1 MLLVSSRNT
10 ILFAGGCLALT
21 IALLDDEAP
30 NRLIANAD
38 AVADRRIAEAQADPA
53 DFAPERSAWDSPAS
67 SASASASA
75 AEGVV
80 AAMREVATSPVAALP
95 VAERSALP
103 PSDLVGRS
111 PLAGVRERSNPL
123 GRNYADDGSRDMAED
138 LRRALG

>member
-1 MLLVSSRNT
+1 MLLASPRNT
-10 ILFAGGCLALT
+10 ILFAGACLALT

-38 AVADRRIAEAQADPA
+38 AVADRRLAEAQADPA
-53 DFAPERSAWDSPAS
+53 DFAPELSAWDSPA
-67 SASASASA
+67 ASVSASA

-80 AAMREVATSPVAALP
+80 PAMREVETSPVAAP
-95 VAERSALP
+95 PMAERSALP
-103 PSDLVGRS
+103 QSDVVGRS

>member
-1 MLLVSSRNT
+1 MLLASPRNT

-38 AVADRRIAEAQADPA
+38 AVADRRVAEAQPDPA
-53 DFAPERSAWDSPAS
+53 DFAPERSAWDSPA
-67 SASASASA
+67 ASASASA

-80 AAMREVATSPVAALP
+80 AAKREVETIPVAAP
-95 VAERSALP
+95 AVTVRSALP
-103 PSDLVGRS
+103 PSDLVGRA
-111 PLAGVRERSNPL
+111 PVAGVRERSNPL